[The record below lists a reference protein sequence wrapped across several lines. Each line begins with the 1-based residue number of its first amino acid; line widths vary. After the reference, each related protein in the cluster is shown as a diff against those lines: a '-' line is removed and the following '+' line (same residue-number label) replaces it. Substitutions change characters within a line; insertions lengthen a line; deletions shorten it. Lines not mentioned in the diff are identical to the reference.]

1 MRQSTKIAESGSLT
15 ARERADALR
24 ARLPE
29 PAADPILAAITE
41 SRRLMSTVRRAR
53 RAPDFALGRSDE
65 EAAANDAAW
74 LHYHGTL
81 LRTPP
86 TTAAGAVAFARHF
99 LVFHRDQG
107 RVLAE
112 KDLVR
117 VLTIIAAA
125 PAA

>member
-1 MRQSTKIAESGSLT
+1 MRQSMKIAESGSPT

-29 PAADPILAAITE
+29 SAADPIHAALAE
-41 SRRLMSTVRRAR
+41 SKRLMSAVHRVR

-65 EAAANDAAW
+65 EDAANDAAW
-74 LHYHGTL
+74 HHYHATL

-99 LVFHRDQG
+99 LVFHRFQG
-107 RVLAE
+107 RVLEE
-112 KDLVR
+112 KDLVG
-117 VLTIIAAA
+117 VFTLIAAA